1 MMAFIYV
8 VAALLVGWFG
18 RKRVI
23 GFSGWFLASLVI
35 TPPIASMIL
44 LFTQSSRES

>member
-1 MMAFIYV
+1 MVILVYM

-18 RKRVI
+18 RRRII
-23 GFSGWFLASLVI
+23 GFTGWFLASLVI

-44 LFTQSSRES
+44 LFTQSKRDL